1 MIMPLIERKRMATGN
16 GNCDKFPYPPGAT
29 DHARRESP
37 SSGTPPC
44 HAEASRRRKPGI
56 GGLSRQER
64 QQVCDCTAPLDLDPA
79 TGKSRYRIASATV
92 CRRCYE
98 LQRRY
103 EFHEYSSRRRHLPSG
118 PTVLGGLYHA
128 TLGKA

>member
-1 MIMPLIERKRMATGN
+1 MIMPLIERKRMATGH
-16 GNCDKFPYPPGAT
+16 GNCDKLSVSTRST

-37 SSGTPPC
+37 SSGTL
-44 HAEASRRRKPGI
+44 S
-56 GGLSRQER
+56 LSRQER
-64 QQVCDCTAPLDLDPA
+64 QHVCDCTAPLDLDPA

-103 EFHEYSSRRRHLPSG
+103 EFHEYSSRRRHLPNG

>member
-1 MIMPLIERKRMATGN
+1 MTLMERKPMATGVHVLVTKKVLRN
-16 GNCDKFPYPPGAT
+16 LPRQQ

-37 SSGTPPC
+37 SSVTNLVTPTS

-56 GGLSRQER
+56 GGLTRQER

-103 EFHEYSSRRRHLPSG
+103 VSG
-118 PTVLGGLYHA
+118 NNIINTRQNVRIR
-128 TLGKA
+128 

>member
-1 MIMPLIERKRMATGN
+1 MPLIERKRMATGN
-16 GNCDKFPYPPGAT
+16 GNCDKFPYPPGNT

-37 SSGTPPC
+37 SSGTL
-44 HAEASRRRKPGI
+44 S
-56 GGLSRQER
+56 LSRQER
-64 QQVCDCTAPLDLDPA
+64 QQVCDCTAPLDLDPV

-103 EFHEYSSRRRHLPSG
+103 EFHEYSSRRRPLPNG

>member
-1 MIMPLIERKRMATGN
+1 MIMPLIERKRMATGPHEIVTN
-16 GNCDKFPYPPGAT
+16 PRILPGNT

-37 SSGTPPC
+37 SSGTL
-44 HAEASRRRKPGI
+44 S
-56 GGLSRQER
+56 LSRQER
-64 QQVCDCTAPLDLDPA
+64 QHVCDCTAPLDLDPA

-103 EFHEYSSRRRHLPSG
+103 EFHEYSSRRRHLPNG